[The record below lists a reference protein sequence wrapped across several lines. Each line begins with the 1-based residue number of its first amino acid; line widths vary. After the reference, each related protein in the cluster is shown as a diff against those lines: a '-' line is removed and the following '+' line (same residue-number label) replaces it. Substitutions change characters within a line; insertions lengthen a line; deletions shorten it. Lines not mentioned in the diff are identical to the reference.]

1 MTRKPTWSTLQFDSA
16 VRCAA
21 RASENL
27 MSNPWSHLQKMFL
40 IAKIVRGR
48 RLLHELEQEEAQKEA
63 EEAAANLAKEN
74 GITSGRRHRNKNYGQ
89 PGTSIQSV
97 DTSPTDEKEARR
109 RRKKTVRQK
118 TETSLPSE
126 NTSNCDVLSV
136 NFRVRRTS
144 SMPSVCESIH
154 KSGVQIRHYNYE
166 TKLSKLQKRSLRFTW
181 QRLHTR
187 NGGKRVENVFEE
199 VYDRLVKQLPI
210 IRDMFTTRTFLSAMS
225 RSDVSSLRDH
235 ARVTVKMIDT
245 VIRNLD
251 LDDRKRSDT
260 NGEFDPRMIG
270 RKHGS
275 LRPYGFNGNIWEKLG
290 ETMIDVVLA
299 QEAVRDLPGAG
310 QAWVVLIACLVDQ
323 LRAGFE
329 ETRNFA
335 NTFQQ
340 VANQQR
346 VLHNAAV
353 HLRETADGK
362 DNSDPSCDHP
372 MSARSGPVCP
382 YMIDQNGAI
391 VARRRP
397 SRLSDGGDSSPP
409 PEVLKPK
416 LSIPTR

>member
-1 MTRKPTWSTLQFDSA
+1 
-16 VRCAA
+16 
-21 RASENL
+21 
-27 MSNPWSHLQKMFL
+27 MFL

-63 EEAAANLAKEN
+63 EEAAANLAN
-74 GITSGRRHRNKNYGQ
+74 QSGITPGRRHRNKNFGQ
-89 PGTSIQSV
+89 PGTSHQSV
-97 DTSPTDEKEARR
+97 DTSPEKEARR

-126 NTSNCDVLSV
+126 NTSNCDALSV

-144 SMPSVCESIH
+144 SMPSVCDSVH
-154 KSGVQIRHYNYE
+154 NSGIPVRHYNYE

-199 VYDRLVKQLPI
+199 VFDRLVKQLPI

-225 RSDVSSLRDH
+225 RSEVSSLRDH

-251 LDDRKRSDT
+251 CDDRKRSDT

-270 RKHGS
+270 RKHGG
-275 LRPYGFNGNIWEKLG
+275 LRPYGFTGNIWEKLG

-310 QAWVVLIACLVDQ
+310 QAWVVLTACLVDQ

-329 ETRNFA
+329 ETRSFA

-353 HLRETADGK
+353 HLRATSEGNDGSPEHRSSM
-362 DNSDPSCDHP
+362 DYQHNGLTT
-372 MSARSGPVCP
+372 RSGPVCP

-391 VARRRP
+391 VARRRA

-409 PEVLKPK
+409 AEVLKPK